1 MSGISDSLFGRL
13 KQRFA
18 WQRNPI
24 VRKKGTYLKTT
35 RTRNGTGIVRVKD
48 CPICGKTFR
57 LQPGAGR
64 LVKHGARYGSP
75 TNQCGA
81 HMQMKKKPKEKTL
94 RRRKKK

>member
-1 MSGISDSLFGRL
+1 MSGMLDKFR
-13 KQRFA
+13 QYFP
-18 WQRNPI
+18 WQRQPI
-24 VRKKGTYLKTT
+24 VRKKGTYLKKT
-35 RTRNGTGIVRVKD
+35 RTRNGTGIVKVKD

-64 LVKHGARYGSP
+64 LVKHGTRYGQP

-81 HMQMKKKPKEKTL
+81 HAQMRTKPKGKLL